1 MTDKVTTERQGRTWV
16 VFINRPGQRN
26 CVDGETAQGLFEA
39 VEQFKRDDSLDVMI
53 LTGTPAE
60 DASARAFCSGADLK
74 NTPSLGARPGAAQ
87 SGPMGISRITDV
99 GKPVIGAIDGYCTA
113 GGLELACWCDF
124 RIATATSQFGVLNRR
139 WGVPLVDGG
148 TQRLP
153 RIVGH
158 ANAMYLIVTGALIDA
173 KTALRMGL
181 VQEVVPSGTALDR
194 ALEIASVLS
203 TYPQTA
209 MRNDRRAALRAF
221 DLEIDE
227 GLRYEVD
234 ATRTSL
240 ADPAM
245 AEWLERFARGER
257 PQPISPPPA
266 P

>member
-1 MTDKVTTERQGRTWV
+1 VTAKVLIERHGRTWLV
-16 VFINRPGQRN
+16 LINRPEVRN

-39 VEQFKRDDSLDVMI
+39 VEEFKADDSLDVMI
-53 LTGTPAE
+53 LAGAPSE
-60 DASARAFCSGADLK
+60 DVAARAFCSGADLK
-74 NTPSLGARPGAAQ
+74 NTPSLGARPGARE

-99 GKPVIGAIDGYCTA
+99 DKPTIAAVDGYCTA
-113 GGLELACWCDF
+113 GGLELACWADF
-124 RIATATSQFGVLNRR
+124 RIATANSQFGVLNRR

-153 RIVGH
+153 QIAGRG
-158 ANAMYLIVTGALIDA
+158 NALYLIVTGALVDA
-173 KTALRMGL
+173 KQALAMGL
-181 VQEVVPSGTALDR
+181 VQEVVTAGTAIER
-194 ALEIASVLS
+194 ALDVAGTLS

-221 DLEIDE
+221 DLPIDE
-227 GLRYEVD
+227 GLAYEVE

-245 AEWLERFARGER
+245 AQWLERFAKGER
-257 PQPISPPPA
+257 PQPITPPPV